1 MFYLFYSYFLSRTA
15 FNVAFKTK
23 LTHYETL
30 GLSPTATTRDIRE
43 AFIRLSKQVHNFTLR
58 FRFNSWIVWLFLK
71 LNYIGSTVEFKI
83 LRNPFLYSFS

>member
-58 FRFNSWIVWLFLK
+58 FRFNGWVVS
-71 LNYIGSTVEFKI
+71 KI
-83 LRNPFLYSFS
+83 ILYWFNRGIQNTYETFFIFF